1 MFAKAYETRCAIVE
15 VHCSNAVDRGRSG
28 FTRFAFALGSFCI
41 GTSASASMG
50 TMKPFPAD
58 LGVAIP
64 QRRMRYRPMSSA
76 SFWERRWFAIA
87 AARLNRTLRL
97 AGSKSS

>member
-64 QRRMRYRPMSSA
+64 AATNAIWPMSSA
-76 SFWERRWFAIA
+76 SFWERRW
-87 AARLNRTLRL
+87 LLLRPL
-97 AGSKSS
+97 VSTELSG